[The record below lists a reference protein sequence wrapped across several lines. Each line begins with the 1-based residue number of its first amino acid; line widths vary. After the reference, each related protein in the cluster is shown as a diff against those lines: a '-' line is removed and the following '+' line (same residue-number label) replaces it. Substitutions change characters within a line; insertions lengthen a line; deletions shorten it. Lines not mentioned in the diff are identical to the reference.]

1 MNTDLTF
8 LVKLVTDWLHANSRN
23 GDTNVH
29 VTSSVI
35 ASSTGTKRRE
45 NQDRVALVEVKRHSA
60 LGGKLRAAA
69 VFDGIGG
76 MIDGGGAASLALASW
91 AVYLGA
97 GDSSRG
103 LKSLMQSAANYANK
117 SVFQKYLGRGGS
129 TIAAAIFGS
138 QGGVSLNA
146 GDSKVFSVDGGV
158 LTQLSTDD
166 TLSARIA
173 MNSSMLDPWMHP
185 ERIDNRLAQF
195 VGMGDGFEPHLV
207 TLKTSAKQQQPSS
220 VLLLSDGAFFVG
232 NAILERVLQRGEIST
247 TSAEHVLRMAEW
259 LGSDD
264 NASIASLTPSLDEL
278 SSISAA
284 ETTFITIYCFGSSLT
299 VLVPTGISDPLKP
312 GFRRRYP
319 QDPVDSN
326 LTQPSIQFPNHL
338 EKPVAAPRKKKPTS
352 QNSKRSKVKKTETK
366 KRKGTED
373 FFLELIP
380 HKK

>member
-1 MNTDLTF
+1 MNTDLAF
-8 LVKLVTDWLHANSRN
+8 LVELVTDWLYANAHN
-23 GDTNVH
+23 GDTNVQ
-29 VTSSVI
+29 VTSSVL
-35 ASSTGTKRRE
+35 ASSTGSKRQE

-76 MIDGGGAASLALASW
+76 MTDGGGAASLALASW

-103 LKSLMQSAANYANK
+103 LKTLMQSAANYSNQI
-117 SVFQKYLGRGGS
+117 VFEKYLGRGGS

-146 GDSKVFSVDGGV
+146 GDSKVFSIEDGV
-158 LTQLSTDD
+158 LTQLSIDD

-173 MNSSMLDPWMHP
+173 MKSPMLDPWMHP
-185 ERIDNRLAQF
+185 EKIDNRLAQF
-195 VGMGDGFEPHLV
+195 VGMGEGFEPHLV
-207 TLKTSAKQQQPSS
+207 TLKTGTKQQKPSS
-220 VLLLSDGAFFVG
+220 VLLLSDGAYFVG
-232 NAILERVLQRGEIST
+232 NAILERILQRGRVST
-247 TSAEHVLRMAEW
+247 TETKQVLCMADW

-264 NASIASLTPSLDEL
+264 NASIAFLTPSLDEL
-278 SSISAA
+278 SSMSAA

-299 VLVPTGISDPLKP
+299 VLVPTDFSDPAKP
-312 GFRRRYP
+312 GYRRVAARTEIE
-319 QDPVDSN
+319 SN
-326 LTQPSIQFPNHL
+326 KTQPLIYITNFL
-338 EKPVAAPRKKKPTS
+338 EKPATAPRKKKPAT
-352 QNSKRSKVKKTETK
+352 QTSKRSKAKKPEAKT
-366 KRKGTED
+366 RKSTED